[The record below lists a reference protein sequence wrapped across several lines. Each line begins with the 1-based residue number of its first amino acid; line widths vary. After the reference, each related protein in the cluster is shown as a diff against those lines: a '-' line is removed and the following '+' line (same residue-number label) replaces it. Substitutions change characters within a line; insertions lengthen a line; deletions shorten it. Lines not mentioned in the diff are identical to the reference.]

1 MLLDTDILV
10 DIALD
15 RRPFSGPASTFL
27 THPPD
32 AYRSGTGRTSYI
44 ILLFAVVFRNMPLI
58 SVSETASFLG
68 VSRRRVRQMLTQG
81 SLDGQRIGRVWAVES
96 DAVEHAKAN
105 RPRPGRPWT
114 PETAWALLAVAGGR
128 DHGLSPIQRSRARQR
143 LESGL
148 QRYVPQM
155 GVRAERR
162 RFYAHP
168 SVIETLAD
176 EPNVV
181 RSGISAAA
189 HYELDV
195 VAVDEL
201 EGYVTSSSLPDL
213 INRFGLDEQ
222 AERPNVLLRVVD
234 DGFWALGPDDTVAPS
249 PVVAVD
255 LLEASDSRSRRAGNQ
270 LAERL

>member
-1 MLLDTDILV
+1 
-10 DIALD
+10 
-15 RRPFSGPASTFL
+15 
-27 THPPD
+27 
-32 AYRSGTGRTSYI
+32 
-44 ILLFAVVFRNMPLI
+44 MPLI
-58 SVSETASFLG
+58 SVSETASLLG

-96 DAVEHAKAN
+96 EAVEHAKEH

-114 PETAWALLAVAGGR
+114 QDTAWALLAVAGGQ
-128 DHGLSPIQRSRARQR
+128 DSGLSPVQRSRARQR
-143 LESGL
+143 LEVGL
-148 QRYVPQM
+148 QRYVSQM

-168 SVIETLAD
+168 SVIETLGR
-176 EPNVV
+176 EPTVV

-189 HYELDV
+189 HYELDM
-195 VAVDEL
+195 VAVNEL
-201 EGYVTSSSLPDL
+201 EGYVNCSSLPRL

-222 AERPNVLLRVVD
+222 SERPNVLLRVVD
-234 DGFWALGPDDTVAPS
+234 DRVWAFGPADTVAPA

-255 LLEASDSRSRRAGNQ
+255 LLEAGDSRSRRAGIR